1 MKYHPFFSFSTHP
14 FLEREQC
21 MVASLTGAVSSQIVT
36 EEFKGKLRPETS
48 AVERKGRCLPDCKTD
63 TSSKNW
69 CLKTFGWT

>member
-1 MKYHPFFSFSTHP
+1 
-14 FLEREQC
+14 

-48 AVERKGRCLPDCKTD
+48 AVEHKGRCLPDCKTD